1 VRRREFI
8 TLGGAAAAWPIAARA
23 QHASDIA
30 RIGVLNTGLDDAVS
44 GGLGYRAFVAELQKL
59 GFAEGRNLAIDYG
72 RTDQGLDKAFAA
84 ATAMVR
90 SNVAVIVA
98 SGSELPLQAAVAA
111 SASIP
116 VVMLANSFDPITRGY
131 VASLAR
137 PGGNITGV
145 FYRQPELAQKRVELL
160 AEAFPARRRLAVLWD
175 ATSSETVAA
184 AEQTARTLNLQ
195 VHSTKLERPPY
206 DFDAA
211 FQDMASANPQMLL
224 VASSRFFALHG
235 ARIAELSINHRL
247 PTMFS
252 FSAYARSGGLMSY
265 GIDPVPPWR
274 RAASFVVKILRGA
287 KPIDLPVEQTTTF
300 ELALN
305 LKTAKA
311 LGVELPTSMLLRAD
325 EVIE

>member
-44 GGLGYRAFVAELQKL
+44 GGLGYRAFVAKLQKL

-72 RTDQGLDKAFAA
+72 RTDQGPDKAFAA

-211 FQDMASANPQMLL
+211 FQDMASANP
-224 VASSRFFALHG
+224 
-235 ARIAELSINHRL
+235 
-247 PTMFS
+247 
-252 FSAYARSGGLMSY
+252 
-265 GIDPVPPWR
+265 
-274 RAASFVVKILRGA
+274 
-287 KPIDLPVEQTTTF
+287 
-300 ELALN
+300 
-305 LKTAKA
+305 
-311 LGVELPTSMLLRAD
+311 
-325 EVIE
+325 